1 MVEQFKKLEQD
12 KMLGDV
18 QRNISNIIM
27 PKKMEDDYAAM
38 AQAEDQEE
46 REAIEDDE
54 EPFDFEKRKK
64 EIDTIL
70 DKSGANLRPPVVA
83 ASSSINAR
91 QQYFKQALKT
101 AAAKRNEKFL
111 EQAKDEQPLRN
122 LGRELVRGSSKAVL
136 QDTPELA
143 ALGVKYGSRFGY
155 YSYTTLGDI
164 WSEYVQDPSISGIE
178 QANDSVISL
187 DSLKSEHDEPFN
199 YERVDTATNPLVK
212 AIMKWRDT
220 TGKEINDI
228 VNKTVG
234 YVPDAHK
241 NFFTDILYKTGELAA
256 PVIPLLSGAF
266 MILRYPK
273 LYNSIKDTSASM
285 VANHRKAL
293 TQTGKDSLVRGVG
306 VFNSALGG
314 AVAWQS
320 AEYAFKDTKLEGF
333 APFAAIVGALYGAN
347 GLARLPFTLSFGVTF
362 VAMGKFAGVSL
373 NEGMSMPMLR
383 GVAISQ
389 GLPFTE
395 IFKSDRQQLLNKL
408 SLTSKHLK
416 YIDDIA
422 NGLRSLPKQYKEPLQ
437 KSFEY
442 THKLMEK
449 YKGKDG
455 EQLAFFLSQ
464 VTGLGI
470 QQSLIKATSTP
481 LGLKFRPSQVGQ
493 ITDLEVQQGVINQ
506 QIKIV
511 QESMQKILN
520 QKNLAEPANEEFLE
534 IMTVLKK
541 QMDNFGEQGQDSIL
555 KLRDLANEASVLS
568 NVEKKRRI
576 TEVAEKLFK
585 VERVDVDEVTPI
597 QIEQKRVAFND
608 RAETIIDKAFST
620 AKTKNDELY
629 DVVKKED
636 RLIDAEELVLMAK
649 DEKML
654 ANLSPLTAKG
664 TKAGRFIKSQADLI
678 YHARKNTLEILTDE
692 QVNQIYASLQR
703 SHVQKEVSF
712 MTANGADFDFKA
724 VSKDLNETLNPDA
737 KSAKLREYLAD
748 ITTDDLNA
756 FDDLNKLIPPRFKLT
771 DLLDYRSE
779 LYNRYRA
786 KKGSAEGHAVSDLID
801 SVDNTLDRHFGT
813 VEDGTTVKKMYKEAK
828 QFYKERILPFK
839 TQLGTKMHDT
849 VYKLDNFG
857 DEYSAGDLFAM
868 FTRFKD
874 PEQMGKVFRGMF
886 DDGVKTPIGKF
897 GEGENIKEAA
907 EVFQITIG
915 KILNGDIRGYK
926 SGFINQMTLEQI
938 AAMNKYKMITN
949 DQFKGLKDIIK
960 IRDEVKDAMDDV
972 QQQAQRKTFEQE
984 VMPSLTKKI
993 TEQFGEGSPL
1003 AKEIE
1008 GIKNAEGLV
1017 DKIIEAG
1024 NVDYPS
1030 LKTKGAAK
1038 ALLGRADETLKGID
1052 PDLAYR
1058 FQNITDSIPQDLK
1071 TNPLLDQVL
1080 KVIDEVHVDERK
1092 KLEALENLEKM
1103 LVYRVY
1109 KNSFSLTDQKD
1120 IGRMAG
1126 DYSKQ
1131 VEEAGKFVSTQ
1142 DSGLLNHVDL
1152 IAMGKTMEDA
1162 LPGISKIGR
1171 AIDETRQS
1179 LGISSK
1185 AEKRE
1190 TAQNLKELFEIAR
1203 LSLAKTAGVD
1213 TGLLGMSLAVSSI
1226 ISRAYAVVR
1235 GVVSLRFVATE
1246 LFLRVH
1252 GQNKMKYITEVLT
1265 NPETVK
1271 TMHDVLVKG
1280 KTVKKEQIK
1289 YWRYVLGFMLT
1300 KEQLKQIRDEDI
1312 EKSVNVYMGADI
1324 TEEPLPH
1331 EKPNPKVFRSNRV
1344 QFDPKSLSFLPP
1356 KKTME
1361 KIKKAGQ
1368 ANRPT
1373 KYQVDIGK
1381 AGMPGFNIIK

>member
-1 MVEQFKKLEQD
+1 MVEQFKKLAQD
-12 KMLGDV
+12 EMLGDV

-64 EIDTIL
+64 EVE
-70 DKSGANLRPPVVA
+70 SEANLRPPAFA

-91 QQYFKQALKT
+91 QKYFRQALEI
-101 AAAKRNEKFL
+101 AAKKQNEKFL
-111 EQAKDEQPLRN
+111 AQAKDEQPLRN
-122 LGRELVRGSSKAVL
+122 LGRELVRGSSKAVF

-143 ALGVKYGSRFGY
+143 ALGVKFGARFGY
-155 YSYTTLGDI
+155 YAYTTLGDI
-164 WSEYVQDPSISGIE
+164 WSEYVQDPSLSAIE
-178 QANDSVISL
+178 QSIDSVTSL
-187 DSLKSEHDEPFN
+187 DSMKSDHDEPFS

-212 AIMKWRDT
+212 AILKWRDT

-256 PVIPLLSGAF
+256 PIIPLLSGAF

-293 TQTGKDSLVRGVG
+293 TQTGKDSLGRGVG

-320 AEYAFKDTKLEGF
+320 AEYFFKDTKLEGY

-347 GLARLPFTLSFGVTF
+347 GLARLPFTLSFGVSF
-362 VAMGKFAGVSL
+362 AAMGKVFGMNL
-373 NEGMSMPMLR
+373 NEEMSTPMLR
-383 GVAISQ
+383 GVAMSQ
-389 GLPFTE
+389 GIPLTE
-395 IFKSDRQQLLNKL
+395 IFKADRQQLLIKISIN
-408 SLTSKHLK
+408 TGTHLK

-422 NGLRSLPKQYKEPLQ
+422 KGLRSLPKKYREPLQ

-449 YKGKDG
+449 YQGKNG
-455 EQLAFFLSQ
+455 EQLTFFLSQ

-481 LGLKFRPSQVGQ
+481 LGLKFRPFQVGQ
-493 ITDLEVQQGVINQ
+493 LADLEIQQEVLNQ

-511 QESMQKILN
+511 QESMRKILN
-520 QKNLAEPANEEFLE
+520 QKDLAEPANEEFLE
-534 IMTVLKK
+534 IMTVLNK
-541 QMDNFGEQGQDSIL
+541 QLDNFGEQGQDSIL

-597 QIEQKRVAFND
+597 QIEQRRVAFND
-608 RAETIIDKAFST
+608 RAENILDKAFST

-629 DVVKKED
+629 DAVKKED

-678 YHARKNTLEILTDE
+678 YNARKNTLEVLSDE

-786 KKGSAEGHAVSDLID
+786 KKGSAEGHAISDLID
-801 SVDNTLDRHFGT
+801 SVDNTLDRHFGA
-813 VEDGTTVKKMYKEAK
+813 VEDGSAIKKMYQEAK

-915 KILNGDIRGYK
+915 RILNGDIRGYK

-938 AAMNKYKMITN
+938 AAMRKYKMITD

-984 VMPSLTKKI
+984 VMPSLTKRI

-1003 AKEIE
+1003 AKEIQS
-1008 GIKNAEGLV
+1008 IKNVEGLI

-1038 ALLGRADETLKGID
+1038 ALLGRADETLKEID

-1080 KVIDEVHVDERK
+1080 KVIDEVHIDERK
-1092 KLEALENLEKM
+1092 KLEVLENLEKM

-1120 IGRMAG
+1120 IGRIAG

-1142 DSGLLNHVDL
+1142 DSGLLNHIDL

-1179 LGISSK
+1179 IGISAK

-1213 TGLLGMSLAVSSI
+1213 TGLLGMSMAISSI

-1300 KEQLKQIRDEDI
+1300 KEQLQQIRDEDI

-1331 EKPNPKVFRSNRV
+1331 EKPNPKVVRSNRV
-1344 QFDPKSLSFLPP
+1344 QFDPKGLSFLPP

-1361 KIKKAGQ
+1361 KIKREGQ